1 MSGSNSS
8 DASFARASRP
18 PSEPATEP
26 LGLSVHGL
34 PAAGEAMRAQRT
46 RSGRWQMMA
55 VLLVCAAPVIASYFT
70 YYVVRP
76 EGRRNFGELVQ
87 PLRPLPE
94 LTARTL
100 GGEAVAL
107 DALKGQWLLVSVAG
121 GRCDAACEE
130 HLYLQRQLRESLGR
144 EKDRLDWVW
153 LINDAAEPPAALAPA
168 MAQAQVLRV
177 DAQALAGWLEPA
189 AGQRLEDHL
198 YLVDPMGNWMLRMP
212 ASLDKASASK
222 AKRDLDRLLRAA
234 SSWDTAGRPEA
245 APQPR

>member
-1 MSGSNSS
+1 M
-8 DASFARASRP
+8 
-18 PSEPATEP
+18 
-26 LGLSVHGL
+26 
-34 PAAGEAMRAQRT
+34 
-46 RSGRWQMMA
+46 
-55 VLLVCAAPVIASYFT
+55 
-70 YYVVRP
+70 
-76 EGRRNFGELVQ
+76 
-87 PLRPLPE
+87 
-94 LTARTL
+94 
-100 GGEAVAL
+100 
-107 DALKGQWLLVSVAG
+107 SVAG

-153 LINDAAEPPAALAPA
+153 LVNDAAEPPAALAPA

-177 DAQALAGWLEPA
+177 DPQALAGWLEPA

-198 YLVDPMGNWMLRMP
+198 YLIDPMGNWMLRMP

-234 SSWDTAGRPEA
+234 SSWDTAGRPEV